1 MYASPNAWLNR
12 KVRKRC
18 AVCLPFSNSV
28 CQISTP
34 LRTLSSLHV
43 AAHSCCLVSHSA
55 VAFIMNLPMSVVLKL
70 LVVALQVSSQPTTG
84 LQPYCHPV
92 SGVFKSNP
100 DFWLH
105 ATPVLRAHWNFD
117 YAPLVRRQN
126 PDYWTNWKDISY
138 LFALYVPSKEAQTI
152 QPNVVTA
159 VTLTPQPAST
169 SQGSNLGLA
178 IRWVILHILG
188 IPPAMAPTTL
198 TS

>member
-1 MYASPNAWLNR
+1 M
-12 KVRKRC
+12 
-18 AVCLPFSNSV
+18 SN
-28 CQISTP
+28 P

-43 AAHSCCLVSHSA
+43 AAHPCCLVPHSA
-55 VAFIMNLPMSVVLKL
+55 FALIMNLPMSIVLTL
-70 LVVALQVSSQPTTG
+70 LVVALQVSSQTTTE

-92 SGVFKSNP
+92 SGIFNSNP

-105 ATPVLRAHWNFD
+105 ATPVLRAHWYFD

-126 PDYWTNWKDISY
+126 PDYWTSWKNISY
-138 LFALYVPSKEAQTI
+138 LFALYVPPKEAPTI
-152 QPNVVTA
+152 QSNVVTA
-159 VTLTPQPAST
+159 VTLTPRPAST

-178 IRWVILHILG
+178 TRWVILHIPA